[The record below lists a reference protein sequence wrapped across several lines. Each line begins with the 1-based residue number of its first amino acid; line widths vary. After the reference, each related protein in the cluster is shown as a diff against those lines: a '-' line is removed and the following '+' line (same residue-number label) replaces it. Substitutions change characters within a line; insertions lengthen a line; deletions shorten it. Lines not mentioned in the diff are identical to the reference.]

1 MVWQNLE
8 KLNIHLLDDP
18 AVLLLSIYPADIK
31 AYIHT
36 PMITAKKKK
45 KKELGLFM
53 VLSRGKNVLQEYYTN
68 MCDIV

>member
-18 AVLLLSIYPADIK
+18 AILLLSIYPADIK

-45 KKELGLFM
+45 KKRIRVIHG
-53 VLSRGKNVLQEYYTN
+53 VIQR
-68 MCDIV
+68 